1 MKRTILAELA
11 VGALLSAPCAFA
23 QPAGQDANLVA
34 RFQTA
39 LEQDG
44 FSIQQGV
51 ISDTDWAG
59 LYCNGERAN
68 AGYVNKVPYLLI
80 QVPRSAGD
88 PTPVENFKLRPDE
101 AIVLIGPTPP
111 PVKYFGYY
119 AFLATRMLPNDS
131 GGKRTPLVATL
142 GDAINNATIKT
153 TGPTPFNQP
162 VVVILTPDRG
172 TDGRIRTALQ
182 RSGYPSAMINTL
194 VSPASMLNLG
204 EGDTADEITF
214 KVRIGM
220 SDGDPEAVNAYVRSA
235 KTTLTVLRVTP
246 RTTATANPFPVPPLR
261 VRGTGQTEMDLMKKV
276 EQLRAGIIA
285 AHPGLQAV
293 DIQSKPVGYEGYD
306 YIQQGIN
313 PGADSRDNLF
323 LAAGFIPEF
332 GSTSRITLADGE
344 FLVVYGVNH
353 VATGKAAYASFNIY
367 ASEFAKI
374 SIGQVFHTQFAN
386 TAAPY
391 LPRGDAAA
399 GMLYAYKASRN
410 CGDEPNCVPLRVDAC
425 PRLAIDDDTAL
436 GFFFRMYLEPATGVG
451 AAMPEI
457 VYDRAIKFS
466 PRRP

>member
-1 MKRTILAELA
+1 MKRTVLSVLTI
-11 VGALLSAPCAFA
+11 GALLSAPCAFA
-23 QPAGQDANLVA
+23 QRAGQDADLVA
-34 RFQTA
+34 RFQAA
-39 LEQDG
+39 LKQDG
-44 FSIQQGV
+44 FSIQPGV
-51 ISDTDWAG
+51 VSDTDWAG

-68 AGYVNKVPYLLI
+68 AGYVNKAPYLLI
-80 QVPRSAGD
+80 QVPKSADD
-88 PTPVENFKLRPDE
+88 PSPVENFKLRPDE
-101 AIVLIGPTPP
+101 AIVLIGRTPP
-111 PVKYFGYY
+111 PTKYFGYY
-119 AFLATRMLPNDS
+119 AFLATRISPSDPD
-131 GGKRTPLVATL
+131 GKRNPLVATL

-220 SDGDPEAVNAYVRSA
+220 SEGDPEALTAYVQDA

-246 RTTATANPFPVPPLR
+246 RTTVIANPFPVPPLR
-261 VRGTGQTEMDLMKKV
+261 VRGTGQTEMELMKKLD
-276 EQLRAGIIA
+276 QLRAGIIA
-285 AHPGLQAV
+285 ANKGLHAV

-332 GSTSRITLADGE
+332 GLNSRITLADDE

-353 VATGKAAYASFNIY
+353 VATGKASYASVNVY

-374 SIGQVFHTQFAN
+374 SIGQIFHNQFAN

-391 LPRGDAAA
+391 LPNGDPAVRT
-399 GMLYAYKASRN
+399 LYAYKASRN
-410 CGDEPNCVPLRVDAC
+410 CGDEPNCLPLRVDSC
-425 PRLAIDDDTAL
+425 PRLTIDDHTVL
-436 GFFFRMYLEPATGVG
+436 GFFFRMYLEPATRVG

-457 VYDRAIKFS
+457 VYDRVMKFS
-466 PRRP
+466 PRP